1 MYRKRDWTQDW
12 DGASGRPKAVSPL
25 ELENEIETAP
35 GIDPGAAERS
45 LPGAAA
51 EARAPSPTPPSPRRR
66 RRRRCPQ
73 HPARIP
79 AMTPAQISRGD

>member
-35 GIDPGAAERS
+35 GIDPGAAEQS

-51 EARAPSPTPPSPRRR
+51 EARAPSPTPPSPPAGPTFLG
-66 RRRRCPQ
+66 RCVVSNDP
-73 HPARIP
+73 
-79 AMTPAQISRGD
+79 